1 MAGYRGSPLFV
12 ARRLDILSSCLVDK
26 ELASE
31 RLWGRG
37 GEGRGGEG
45 RGGEGRRDP
54 EEDQSSV
61 FQPSWRTNLP
71 LGPWMPSKRQ

>member
-45 RGGEGRRDP
+45 RRDP
-54 EEDQSSV
+54 EEDQSGV
-61 FQPSWRTNLP
+61 FQRSWSTNLP